1 MQDKIKREVLPIPD
15 KPYKGLTTYDAK
27 DPDTSFPKFE
37 PLRPPEGAPNVLV
50 ILLDDVGFGASS
62 AFGGPVNTPTAERLA
77 GEGLKYTRFHSTA
90 LCAPTRQALLTGRNH
105 HSVGMGMITETATPA
120 PGYNAIRPNN
130 KAPLPEILKLNGY
143 STAQFGKCHEVPPWE
158 TSPMG
163 PFDRWPTGSGFE
175 YFYGFVA
182 GETSQY
188 YPALYEGTTP
198 VEQDKLPEEGYHFT
212 EDMTDKAIK
221 WIRQQK
227 ALMPDKPF
235 FIYYAP
241 GATHAPHHV
250 PKEWANKYKGQ
261 FDQGYE
267 KLREETLAR
276 QKALGVVPSDCE
288 LTPWNEE
295 IPHWEQIPD
304 DMKPVLVRQ
313 MEVYA
318 GFLEHTDYHI
328 GRMIDA
334 LEDLEVLDDTLIY
347 YIIGDNGASAEGTF
361 TGALQEL
368 TFHNGRPDL
377 EAPEIVKAHIDD
389 FGTVRAYNHYAVG
402 WAMAMNTPYQWS
414 KMVASHWGGTRN
426 GTVVHLPRGTRSEA
440 KGEVRNQFTHVIDIA
455 PTVLEVAGIPE
466 PTQVHGI
473 TQSPMEGVS
482 ILSTFNDAKAPECRE
497 TQYFEVS
504 GNRGIYH
511 KGWSAVTPHLA
522 PWRAH
527 LPTVP
532 FDEDIWELYA
542 PDDWSQAHDLAE
554 EKPEELERLKR
565 LWLIE
570 AAKYNVLPLDDRLER
585 LNADLAGRPQLVRGN
600 SQLLFGG
607 MGRLTEHS
615 VISIKNKSHSV
626 TADVLVPDAGA
637 EGVIVA
643 QGGMWGGW
651 SLYAKEGKL
660 KYCYNLLG
668 HKTWFAE
675 SEGPIPAGAH
685 QVRMEFTY
693 DGGGIGK
700 GGLATLFID
709 GQKVG
714 SGRVEETHALGFSA
728 DETCDVGREA
738 GSPVSPD
745 YGPRGNEFSGEVNWV
760 QIDLGLDDQSH
771 LITPEQRLSFA
782 IARQ

>member
-1 MQDKIKREVLPIPD
+1 MSKDKIKREVLPIPD
-15 KPYKGLTTYDAK
+15 KPYRGLTTYTAK

-212 EDMTDKAIK
+212 EDMTNKAIK

-235 FIYYAP
+235 FVYYAP

-250 PKEWANKYKGQ
+250 PQEWADKYKGQ

-318 GFLEHTDYHI
+318 GFLEHTDHHI

-334 LEDLEVLDDTLIY
+334 LEDLDVLEDTLIY

-377 EAPEIVKAHIDD
+377 EAPEIVMAHIDD

-426 GTVVHLPRGTRSEA
+426 GTVVHWPRGIQAE
-440 KGEVRNQFTHVIDIA
+440 GEVRNQFMHVIDVA

-473 TQSPMEGVS
+473 TQSPMEGIS
-482 ILSTFNDAKAPECRE
+482 TLATFNDAKAPECRE

-504 GNRGIYH
+504 GNRGLYH

-532 FDEDIWELYA
+532 FGEDIWELYG
-542 PDDWSQAHDLAE
+542 PDDWSQARDLAAE
-554 EKPEELERLKR
+554 MPEELDRLKR

-570 AAKYNVLPLDDRLER
+570 ATKYNVLPLDDRLER

-626 TADVLVPDAGA
+626 TADVLVSDSEA

-668 HKTWFAE
+668 HKTWFTE
-675 SEGPIPAGAH
+675 SEEPIPAGAH

-728 DETCDVGREA
+728 DETTDVGREA

-745 YGPRGNEFSGEVNWV
+745 YGPRGNEFNGEVNWV

-782 IARQ
+782 MARQ

>member
-1 MQDKIKREVLPIPD
+1 MSTQDEVQRSILPIPD
-15 KPYKGLTTYDAK
+15 MPHAGLTTYDAR
-27 DPDTSFPKFE
+27 DPDTRFPPIK
-37 PLRPPEGAPNVLV
+37 PLRPPKEAPNVLI

-62 AFGGPVNTPTAERLA
+62 AFGGPANTPTAERLA
-77 GEGLKYTRFHSTA
+77 NTGLKYNRFHTTA
-90 LCAPTRQALLTGRNH
+90 LCAPTRAALLTGRNH
-105 HSVGMGMITETATPA
+105 HSVGMGSITEASTPA
-120 PGYNAIRPNN
+120 PGYNAMRPNN
-130 KAPLPEILKLNGY
+130 KAPLPEILRLNGY

-175 YFYGFVA
+175 YFYGFVG
-182 GETSQY
+182 GETNQY
-188 YPALYEGTTP
+188 YPAIYEGTTP
-198 VEQDKLPEEGYHFT
+198 VEQDRLPEEGYHFT
-212 EDMTDKAIK
+212 EDMTNKAIK

-250 PKEWANKYKGQ
+250 PAEWSDKYRGK

-267 KLREETLAR
+267 KLREEILAR
-276 QKALGVVPSDCE
+276 QKALGVVPPDCE
-288 LTPWNEE
+288 LTPWNKEV
-295 IPHWEQIPD
+295 PHWEQIPD

-328 GRMIDA
+328 GRVIDA
-334 LEDLEVLDDTLIY
+334 LEDLEILDDTLIY

-361 TGALQEL
+361 TGAFMEL

-377 EAPEIVKAHIDD
+377 EAPEIVKAHIND
-389 FGTVRAYNHYAVG
+389 FGTPKAYNHYAAG

-426 GTVVHLPRGTRSEA
+426 GTVVHWPRGIQA
-440 KGEVRNQFTHVIDIA
+440 QGEIRNQFMHVIDIA

-482 ILSTFNDAKAPECRE
+482 LLYTFNDASAPECRE

-511 KGWSAVTPHLA
+511 KGWSAVTPHVA
-522 PWRAH
+522 SWRAH
-527 LPTVP
+527 LPQVP
-532 FDEDIWELYA
+532 FDEDVWELYG
-542 PDDWSQAHDLAE
+542 PDDWSQARDLAGE
-554 EKPEELERLKR
+554 MPEELERLKL

-570 AAKYNVLPLDDRLER
+570 ATKYNVLPMDDRLER
-585 LNADLAGRPQLVRGN
+585 LNPDLAGRPQLVRGK

-607 MGRLTEHS
+607 MGRLNEWS

-626 TADVLVPDAGA
+626 TADVTVPDSGA

-643 QGGMWGGW
+643 QGGMFGGW
-651 SLYAKEGKL
+651 SLYAKDGRL

-668 HKTWFAE
+668 HKTWFVE
-675 SEGPIPAGAH
+675 SDQPVPVGQH
-685 QVRMEFTY
+685 QVRMEFAY

-709 GQKVG
+709 GKKVG
-714 SGRVEETHALGFSA
+714 SGRVEETHMMIFSTE
-728 DETCDVGREA
+728 DCDVGRET
-738 GSPVSPD
+738 GSTVSPD
-745 YGPRGNEFSGEVNWV
+745 YGPRGNKFSGEVNWV
-760 QIDLGLDDQSH
+760 QIDLGLDDQDH
-771 LITPEQRLSFA
+771 LISPEERFSFA
-782 IARQ
+782 MARQ

>member
-1 MQDKIKREVLPIPD
+1 MATEDKIKREVLPIPD
-15 KPYKGLTTYDAK
+15 TPYMGLTTFTAK

-37 PLRPPEGAPNVLV
+37 PLRPPAGAPNVLV

-77 GEGLKYTRFHSTA
+77 AGGLKYARMHTTA

-105 HSVGMGMITETATPA
+105 HSVGMGSITETATPA
-120 PGYNAIRPNN
+120 PGYNAIRPNS

-188 YPALYEGTTP
+188 YPALYESTTP
-198 VEQDKLPEEGYHFT
+198 VEQGKMPEEGYHFT

-221 WIRQQK
+221 WVRQQK

-235 FIYYAP
+235 FMYYAP

-250 PKEWANKYKGQ
+250 PTEWADKYKGK

-276 QKALGVVPSDCE
+276 QKALGVVPPDCE
-288 LTPWNEE
+288 LTPWNEDVPRWEE
-295 IPHWEQIPD
+295 ITD
-304 DMKPVLVRQ
+304 DMKPVLARQ

-328 GRMIDA
+328 GRIVDA

-361 TGALQEL
+361 TGAFQEL

-389 FGTVRAYNHYAVG
+389 LGTPRAYNHYAVG
-402 WAMAMNTPYQWS
+402 WALAMNTPYQWS

-426 GTVVHLPRGTRSEA
+426 GTVVHWPRGIQA

-455 PTVLEVAGIPE
+455 PTVLEVVGIPE
-466 PTQVHGI
+466 PTQVHGV
-473 TQSPMEGVS
+473 TQSPMEGTS
-482 ILSTFNDAKAPECRE
+482 LFYSFNDADAPERHE
-497 TQYFEVS
+497 TQYFECV

-511 KGWSAVTPHLA
+511 KGWSVVTMHVA
-522 PWRAH
+522 PWRFH
-527 LPTVP
+527 LPQSP
-532 FDEDIWELYA
+532 FDDDVWELYG
-542 PDDWSQAHDLAE
+542 PGDWSQARNLAE

-570 AAKYNVLPLDDRLER
+570 AAKYNVLPLDDRMER
-585 LNADLAGRPQLVRGN
+585 LNADLAGRPQLVLGN

-615 VISIKNKSHSV
+615 VISIKNKSYSV
-626 TADVLVPDAGA
+626 TADISVPDAGA
-637 EGVIVA
+637 AGVIVA

-651 SLYAKEGKL
+651 SLYAKEGVL

-675 SEGPIPAGAH
+675 SEQPIPAGAH
-685 QVRMEFTY
+685 QVRMEFAY

-709 GQKVG
+709 GQNVG
-714 SGRVEETHALGFSA
+714 SGRVEETHAMGFSS

-745 YGPRGNEFSGEVNWV
+745 YDPRGNEFSGEVNWV
-760 QIDLGLDDQSH
+760 QIDLGLDDHSH
-771 LITPEQRLSFA
+771 LIKPEQRLSFA
-782 IARQ
+782 LARQ